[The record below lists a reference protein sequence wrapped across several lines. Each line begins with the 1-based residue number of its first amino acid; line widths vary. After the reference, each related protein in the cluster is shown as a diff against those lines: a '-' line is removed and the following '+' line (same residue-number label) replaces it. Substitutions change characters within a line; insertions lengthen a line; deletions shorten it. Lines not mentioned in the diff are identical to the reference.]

1 MNYIAMAKKELKNL
15 QQFCKGRTFQDII
28 FLFQEKNVNFRV
40 IDDEYI
46 DVDQRTTCITIKND
60 NGKALVLTGGV
71 EIYDKNGMMLG
82 VYNF

>member
-1 MNYIAMAKKELKNL
+1 MNYVAKAKKELKDL
-15 QQFCKGRTFQDII
+15 QKLVKGMTFQDVIK
-28 FLFQEKNVNFRV
+28 LFQERKEIFRI

-46 DVDQRTTCITIKND
+46 DIDLETSCITIKND

-71 EIYDKNGMMLG
+71 EIYDKNGMLFG